1 MHVYSFEKLKVWQES
16 IQLAIK
22 TYKTTDLFPKE
33 EKFGLTSQMRRCS
46 VSVSSNLAEGT
57 SRLTKKDKAHF
68 MTISYSSAIELLN
81 QSIISKE
88 LGFISEDSYKTMRK
102 DIESIT
108 NKINAL
114 RKSFFTTKP

>member
-1 MHVYSFEKLKVWQES
+1 MHIYSFEKLKVWQES

-22 TYKTTDLFPKE
+22 IYKTTDLFPKE

-68 MTISYSSAIELLN
+68 MTIAYSSAIELLN
-81 QSIISKE
+81 QAIITKE
-88 LGFISEDSYKTMRK
+88 LGIISESSYLDIRK
-102 DIESIT
+102 DIESVT

-114 RKSFFTTKP
+114 RKSFLTTNS

>member
-68 MTISYSSAIELLN
+68 MTIAYSSAIELLN
-81 QSIISKE
+81 QVIISKE
-88 LGFISEDSYKTMRK
+88 LKFISETSYLEIRK
-102 DIESIT
+102 DIESVT

-114 RKSFFTTKP
+114 RNSFLAT